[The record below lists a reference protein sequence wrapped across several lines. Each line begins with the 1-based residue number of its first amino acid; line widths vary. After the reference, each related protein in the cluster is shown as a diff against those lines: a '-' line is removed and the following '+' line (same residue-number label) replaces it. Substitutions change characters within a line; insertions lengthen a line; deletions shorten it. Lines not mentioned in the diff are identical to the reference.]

1 MKYWDTVRI
10 IKEWFYYWVL
20 WHIIYK
26 SSYLAESMGRELFP
40 EELPIVYT
48 VQSSLGIINVWFK
61 EEDLDL
67 IKK

>member
-20 WHIIYK
+20 WHIINK
-26 SSYLAESMGRELFP
+26 RSNLAESIGRELF
-40 EELPIVYT
+40 LYT